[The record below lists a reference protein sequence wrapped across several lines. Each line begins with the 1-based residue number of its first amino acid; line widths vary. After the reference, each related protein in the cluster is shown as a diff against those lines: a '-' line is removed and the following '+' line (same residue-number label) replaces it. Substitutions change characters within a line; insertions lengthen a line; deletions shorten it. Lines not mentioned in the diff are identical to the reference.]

1 MNLIDSLSNEFQQLL
16 SDQKK
21 NQVLKPLIQGIIDD
35 IKKHKSQQNLP
46 IQEIIKILVRLPE
59 SKTNQTSGIALNII
73 LKLFNTP
80 ILQEADLHPLLH
92 SLYLFKDE
100 IIDNVQLKLVQ
111 CSVHLIHK
119 EIVNINNPECIE
131 KLICIFFTLVISKNP
146 IIQTTSMTGLMKI
159 LDFLYAQYSEKPHRN
174 GVLIFLQ
181 LIQGMKGQKVPFV
194 VQHQYSKGI
203 CRDMIFQIVQNLG
216 PFLNKDEQLSK
227 LIEEISAIIY
237 EEMSL
242 DSADV
247 QFNARRIRDS
257 FRMIVSLQR
266 DISLLK
272 HISLLFTRSPSYG
285 YVRYWILEGILTL
298 LQDPKLVMLLYQG
311 PLQEEQQQQQQQQQ
325 STFLQH
331 LVFIIKLSTE
341 QEPQYTINQSN
352 QQQTFA
358 KQKKLY
364 EQNILNLTEIPIYN
378 KSQFTQKSIE
388 CISHF
393 TDSILQI
400 AYEKQI
406 GLFSLNYKLS
416 QSKILIE
423 DNCKE
428 VNQIIETTQQL
439 TLKTVQNL
447 MINLN
452 DEIQYQSILNSIQT
466 WINLSGSLGQNKT
479 RDAFIKF
486 LSSLCVAKQ
495 NTTLTKNQLQ
505 SAKTLFNIAQLGNLL
520 DIKSWYII
528 MKAMQQFET
537 LLQKSQNQNTIQQ
550 ESHPEIYQQEI
561 SLLNNIL
568 DGLFSSSNV
577 YEDANLLHMIEAINQ
592 VTLSLMEQFNN
603 AQSLVDSKSIQF
615 GLQKIHQITKQNWFR
630 INKFWDF
637 ITAHFLCIANY
648 KHKAFRESAL
658 EIFSYIVQQGF
669 IYFLKPDQSLCWE
682 GDSWQSHLLSP
693 IQQMINIPYADVKET
708 LLNIIFKL
716 IQNNG
721 HELNILGFNTII
733 EILLISC
740 DETEPTGYV
749 NIGFHI
755 LELLIGQ
762 FMHLLD
768 PKTTRRLLPLIKQF
782 RQRTTEQNISYV
794 SVGLIWQLADNL
806 SKICTSQTSQTEVEE
821 LWTVVLQSLKDLS
834 LDNAPDVRQSALHI
848 IIQIILINCGSFRIN
863 FQIDLLKNLIFKIL
877 DDLIGRVAQL
887 QQLQVIFHM
896 KVPKYLKEEDY
907 PKFTKFSEQDLQSSV
922 KTQNEVMVAWE
933 DTLKIMIQNLTKF
946 LKKIGQQED
955 QEFKQHAQQL
965 YNETFIRL
973 IISFKI
979 NNLDL
984 RWEIIRLIKE
994 NTEIMIEK
1002 NLVEQFDWAKEFILC
1017 IQEFIGQ
1024 KIQDNRDVKT
1034 LINKILPEVCELY
1047 VLFLKAH
1054 NKNQNS
1060 FPEELV
1066 EDLYESYQAIVDLPI
1081 NIENIS
1087 NIKIWMDE
1095 KQLHDFAEDFYIH
1108 LGNLKDK
1115 SKFYAFLLL
1124 NMKKEGGMTKLQDLV
1139 ILKYTQLLNKYI
1151 SDKQLT
1157 DPELINQ
1164 YVDIC
1169 LIQLSIRQNQQ
1180 KVNNVKNYNKT
1191 NKPLWV
1197 QVLPLII
1204 ETIQICQKE
1213 EYIQMLAEQLNFA
1226 QQWDKI
1232 VSIDGLKSCIDV
1244 ELQIC
1249 DWLLSQDILDREII
1263 NYWELLSRNINLYQ
1277 LEDLFY
1283 ETRQKLMSI
1292 IFKKPKN
1299 LMTLNQIC
1307 QSLVTQFMKDEYMSG
1322 SMPLSR
1328 KRVQEIIQL
1337 LLELQSLKDL
1347 NLEPHPLLQVFEC
1360 LVELITTREIDI
1372 KQPLQNLF
1380 KSVAL
1385 KIRSHK

>member
-1 MNLIDSLSNEFQQLL
+1 MNLIDSLLNEFQQLL
-16 SDQKK
+16 NDQKK
-21 NQVLKPLIQGIIDD
+21 NQVLKPLIQGIIDE

-46 IQEIIKILVRLPE
+46 IQEILKIFIKLPE
-59 SKTNQTSGIALNII
+59 SKSNQTSGIALNII
-73 LKLFNTP
+73 LKFINSNL
-80 ILQEADLHPLLH
+80 LQKADLHLLQQF
-92 SLYLFKDE
+92 LYLLKDE
-100 IIDNVQLKLVQ
+100 INENVQLKLVQ
-111 CSVHLIHK
+111 CSVHLINYD
-119 EIVNINNPECIE
+119 IVNINNPESIE
-131 KLICIFFTLVISKNP
+131 KLLFIFFTLVNSKNP
-146 IIQTTSMTGLMKI
+146 IIRTTAMTGLMEI
-159 LDFLYAQYSEKPHRN
+159 LDFIYISYKDEPHKN
-174 GVLIFLQ
+174 GVTIFLQ
-181 LIQGMKGQKVPFV
+181 LIQGMKGQKVPFII
-194 VQHQYSKGI
+194 QNEFSKGI
-203 CRDMIFQIVQNLG
+203 CRDMIYQIIQILG
-216 PFLNKDEQLSK
+216 CFLNKDEQLNK
-227 LIEEISAIIY
+227 LIEEFSGIIY

-242 DSADV
+242 DSADI

-257 FRMIVSLQR
+257 FSMIVTLQR

-272 HISLLFTRSPSYG
+272 HISLLFTRSPQYG
-285 YVRYWILEGILTL
+285 YVRYWILEGILSL
-298 LQDPKLVMLLYQG
+298 LKDPKLVMILYQG
-311 PLQEEQQQQQQQQQ
+311 STQEEHQQQQT
-325 STFLQH
+325 TFLQH
-331 LVFIIKLSTE
+331 LIFIVKLSTE
-341 QEPQYTINQSN
+341 QEPQYTLNQSN
-352 QQQTFA
+352 QQQTYA
-358 KQKKLY
+358 KQKNVY
-364 EQNILNLTEIPIYN
+364 QQNILNLTEIPYYN
-378 KSQFTQKSIE
+378 KSLFTQKSIE
-388 CISHF
+388 CISNF
-393 TDSILQI
+393 TDSILNIANKNQI
-400 AYEKQI
+400 VFFNQ
-406 GLFSLNYKLS
+406 NYKQV
-416 QSKILIE
+416 QSKIIVDE
-423 DNCKE
+423 NGKE

-439 TLKTVQNL
+439 FLKTIQNL
-447 MINLN
+447 MTNLN
-452 DEIQYQSILNSIQT
+452 DETQYQTILNSLQN
-466 WINLSGSLGQNKT
+466 WIYLSNSLGQVKT
-479 RDAFIKF
+479 REAFIKY
-486 LSSLCVAKQ
+486 LSSLCVTKQ
-495 NTTLTKNQLQ
+495 NITLTKYQLQ
-505 SAKTLFNIAQLGNLL
+505 SAKILFKIAQIGNLL

-528 MKAMQQFET
+528 MKTMQQFDT
-537 LLQKSQNQNTIQQ
+537 LIQKSQTQNAIQQ
-550 ESHPEIYQQEI
+550 EQYHEVYQQDI
-561 SLLNNIL
+561 TQLNKIL
-568 DGLFSSSNV
+568 EGLFSSSNE
-577 YEDANLLHMIEAINQ
+577 YEDSHLLQMIEAINQ

-603 AQSLVDSKSIQF
+603 VQNLVDSKSIQF

-630 INKFWDF
+630 IHKFWDF

-648 KHKAFRESAL
+648 KHKAFRETAL
-658 EIFSYIVQQGF
+658 EIFSQLVQQGF
-669 IYFLKPDQSLCWE
+669 IYFLRPDQSCCWD

-693 IQQMINIPYADVKET
+693 IQQMINIPYTDVKET

-740 DETEPTGYV
+740 DGTEPTGYV

-782 RQRTTEQNISYV
+782 RQRTTEQNINYV

-806 SKICTSQTSQTEVEE
+806 NKICTNQTSQIEVEE

-834 LDNAPDVRQSALHI
+834 LDNTPDVRQSALHI

-863 FQIDLLKNLIFKIL
+863 FQIDLLKNILFKIL

-896 KVPKYLKEEDY
+896 KIPKYLKEEDY
-907 PKFTKFSEQDLQSSV
+907 PKFTKFSDQDLQTSI
-922 KTQNEVMVAWE
+922 KTQNEVIIAWE
-933 DTLKIMIQNLTKF
+933 ETLKIMIQNLTKF
-946 LKKIGQQED
+946 LKKIGQQE
-955 QEFKQHAQQL
+955 FKQQAQQL

-979 NNLDL
+979 NNLDIK
-984 RWEIIRLIKE
+984 WEIIRLIKE

-1002 NLVEQFDWAKEFILC
+1002 NLVASFDWAKDFIIC

-1054 NKNQNS
+1054 KLEQDQ
-1060 FPEELV
+1060 FPEELI
-1066 EDLYESYQAIVDLPI
+1066 DNLYESYQAIVDLPI
-1081 NIENIS
+1081 NIENIQ

-1095 KQLHDFAEDFYIH
+1095 KQLHDYAEDFYVY
-1108 LGNLKDK
+1108 LNTQQDK
-1115 SKFYAFLLL
+1115 SKFYNFLLF
-1124 NMKKEGGMTKLQDLV
+1124 NIKKEGGMTKLQDLV
-1139 ILKYTQLLNKYI
+1139 IYKYIQLLNTYI
-1151 SDKQLT
+1151 EDKQLT
-1157 DPELINQ
+1157 DPDLIKQ
-1164 YVDIC
+1164 YVEIC
-1169 LIQLSIRQNQQ
+1169 LIQLSTRQNQQ

-1191 NKPLWV
+1191 SKPLWV

-1204 ETIQICQKE
+1204 QTIEICQKE
-1213 EYIQMLAEQLNFA
+1213 EYVQLLSEQLNFT

-1232 VSIDGLKSCIDV
+1232 ISIDGLKSCIDV

-1249 DWLLSQDILDREII
+1249 EWLLSQDILDREII

-1283 ETRQKLMSI
+1283 ETRQKLMNI
-1292 IFKKPKN
+1292 VFKKHKS
-1299 LMTLNQIC
+1299 LYTLNQIC

-1372 KQPLQNLF
+1372 KLPLQNLF
-1380 KSVAL
+1380 KSVAF
-1385 KIRSHK
+1385 KIRTYK